1 MTIGERIKQLRTAK
15 NMTQEELGEKVG
27 VKKAAIY
34 KYETGLVVNLKRDVI
49 ENLAKALDTSPS
61 YLMGLED
68 SDLPDTS
75 EKKQRPIRSL
85 ARLEENDLTE
95 AEDEQVSDFISFLLS
110 KRDKKKDI

>member
-34 KYETGLVVNLKRDVI
+34 KYETGLVVNLKRDVV

-61 YLMGLED
+61 YLMYW
-68 SDLPDTS
+68 
-75 EKKQRPIRSL
+75 KI
-85 ARLEENDLTE
+85 LTYLTH
-95 AEDEQVSDFISFLLS
+95 Q
-110 KRDKKKDI
+110 KRNNVQYVL